1 MNLQFILE
9 IEKNIEQGNAINSK
23 WYRFFLWHSKLNR
36 YIWIAFIEGIDND
49 IIKLLLKI
57 YEHVDAELI
66 MGKINI
72 GNIEIK
78 KGVR

>member
-9 IEKNIEQGNAINSK
+9 IEKNIEQGNAINS
-23 WYRFFLWHSKLNR
+23 YRYRGSLWLSKLKR
-36 YIWIAFIEGIDND
+36 YIWIAFIEGID

-66 MGKINI
+66 IRKINI